1 MELRQDLKQQYHRTV
16 KGESCDS
23 AVGSNVRGIRTG
35 AGSKEERSFIA
46 PGCWSFRVIAELTR
60 SRLITNLLA
69 RIPGGLLS
77 GAEPDFAPG
86 L

>member
-1 MELRQDLKQQYHRTV
+1 M
-16 KGESCDS
+16 DS
-23 AVGSNVRGIRTG
+23 AGSNINDRYGSILRTRTAGHVRCNRVALVVTTRIDD
-35 AGSKEERSFIA
+35 FIA
-46 PGCWSFRVIAELTR
+46 PGCWKFRVIAELTR